1 MVWPTGVGRVGVR
14 VRDFPVVGSLPDPPS
29 KEQRRA
35 FRSGV
40 GGVSGK
46 ASASIF
52 APGIAGHFSPI
63 KIKIQK
69 RSDSTLSSS
78 KGGVNAYVEKV
89 SKLKFAMSSSGEDS
103 GEKKLKPHHY
113 SLIIQI

>member
-1 MVWPTGVGRVGVR
+1 MADLGLEESRVGVH
-14 VRDFPVVGSLPDPPS
+14 VRDFPVVRSLPDPPS

-52 APGIAGHFSPI
+52 APGIAGHFSPV
-63 KIKIQK
+63 KTQK
-69 RSDSTLSSS
+69 RSDSTHSSS